1 MKHKVIACVWQS
13 LTRYQTRQYLCMQ
26 IIDDLHSVLPQ
37 TNRIDLLETTLNIDN
52 FKKTNWFMPLL
63 QMAIALTFLCFF
75 IVGSLRDRC
84 MRSTVQRLETE
95 RFVKRGDVTGEYG
108 RSTYGRTFEKMVWS
122 CTKRRSTAERVG
134 IIEKRGTLCD
144 WLKATCKD
152 FRTKAYWKMKFEEL
166 LEISRAEHTILGI
179 IWPSDYE
186 LVYFTRAQRLFCY
199 YCGMVDTLLVL
210 EVYGRSYPHVY
221 KLMTL

>member
-1 MKHKVIACVWQS
+1 MKNVTVAAQVMDDIS
-13 LTRYQTRQYLCMQ
+13 SNLPETNQ
-26 IIDDLHSVLPQ
+26 IG
-37 TNRIDLLETTLNIDN
+37 LLENTFFNKDLFDES
-52 FKKTNWFMPLL
+52 NWFMPLL
-63 QMAIALTFLCFF
+63 QLGIAIVFSIL
-75 IVGSLRDRC
+75 IVASSVSFDRC
-84 MRSTVQRLETE
+84 MRSKVRRLEKE
-95 RFVKRGDVTGEYG
+95 RFVQRGDVTGEYG
-108 RSTYGRTFEKMVWS
+108 RSTYGRAFEKMVWS

-144 WLKATCKD
+144 WLKATCRD

-179 IWPSDYE
+179 IWPVDDE

-199 YCGMVDTLLVL
+199 YCGMVDTLLVI
-210 EVYGRSYPHVY
+210 EVCGRSYPHLY